1 MFKIKL
7 AKTELGSIVVDNNAV
22 EKDPQK
28 VHSFLKSVISDLTKN
43 HVECTE
49 VSKCNLVIAF
59 KHDKGYFVDIAPC
72 KDGRKITF
80 YHEDVE
86 LVQE

>member
-7 AKTELGSIVVDNNAV
+7 AKKELGSIMVDNNAV
-22 EKDPQK
+22 EKNPQK
-28 VHSFLKSVISDLTKN
+28 VHSLLKSVTSDLTKN

-49 VSKCNLVIAF
+49 VSQCNLAIAF
-59 KHDKGYFVDIAPC
+59 KRDEGYSIDIVPC
-72 KDGRKITF
+72 EEGRKITF

-86 LVQE
+86 LVRE